1 MNVKT
6 GLSKGMNHAQTAPAF
21 LSVWDM
27 HAYYGESYIV
37 QGISFNVHEGEILAL
52 LGRNG
57 AGKTTTLRSIAR
69 MDEPEV
75 RHGEIWLDHQPLHRM
90 KSHEASQ
97 LGLGL
102 VPEDRRIIAGLTV
115 EENLKLAQI
124 SPPIGWSLERLYNLF
139 PRLGERRLQEG
150 VTLSGGEQQMLSI
163 ARALARDI
171 KVLLLDE
178 PYEGL
183 APVIVDE
190 IEKTLRI
197 IKEQGMTTIIVE
209 QNAVRA
215 LKLADRAVILDTGG
229 IVFDGT
235 AAEVLENEELRS
247 EYLAI

>member
-1 MNVKT
+1 MNVKPDFT
-6 GLSKGMNHAQTAPAF
+6 KNANQAQTAPAF
-21 LSVWDM
+21 LSVWDV

-37 QGISFNVHEGEILAL
+37 QGVNFNVHEGEILAL

-57 AGKTTTLRSIAR
+57 AGKTSTLRAIAR
-69 MDEPEV
+69 TGSPQV
-75 RHGEIWLDHQPLHRM
+75 TRGEIWLDHQPLHKM
-90 KSHEASQ
+90 TSYEAAAV
-97 LGLGL
+97 GLGL
-102 VPEDRRIIAGLTV
+102 VPEDRRIIPGLTV
-115 EENLKLAQI
+115 EENLQLAQI
-124 SPPIGWSLERLYNLF
+124 APPVGWSIERLYELF
-139 PRLGERRLQEG
+139 PRLGERRKQEG
-150 VTLSGGEQQMLSI
+150 ITLSGGEQQMLAI

-190 IEKTLRI
+190 IEKTLI
-197 IKEQGMTTIIVE
+197 HIKEQGMTTILVE

-215 LKLADRAVILDTGG
+215 LQLADRAIILDTGS

-235 AAEVLENEELRS
+235 AAEVLENADLRA